1 MTSKDHLE
9 VAEYTETPKDF
20 PAFETTQ
27 TRQVVKGQKV
37 TPKREPQMA
46 ALRRILG
53 NNVLDVFPLGII
65 QAVDSSYKFWLENP
79 DSFLDT
85 PFETEAE
92 KNDALLVMRAYAECA
107 DGGGYSIRTV
117 KMDDPCLLSWRAQNR
132 RGSGITV

>member
-1 MTSKDHLE
+1 MTTKDHLE
-9 VAEYTETPKDF
+9 VAEYTEEPKEF
-20 PAFETTQ
+20 LAFAASQ

-53 NNVLDVFPLGII
+53 NNVLDIFPLELI
-65 QAVDSSYKFWLENP
+65 QAVDASYKFWLENP

-85 PFETEAE
+85 PFETVEE
-92 KNDALLVMRAYAECA
+92 KNDALLIMRAYAECA
-107 DGGGYSIRTV
+107 DDGGYSIRTV
-117 KMDDPCLLSWRAQNR
+117 TMEDPLLLSWRAQNR